1 MENRRKNHSIVFRGL
16 ILVLALALTIVY
28 LPLADVV
35 SLAFASTP
43 VDYNHI
49 TIGTVSDDIQT
60 VVNRGATYVVPN
72 AYIGGDIGFRIGT
85 VADDTVLDDTT
96 DPSKPVTLKTSTVT
110 VKYSSNVLGV
120 VSEGASSSAAVTVS
134 GGDTTFVANK
144 LGAYTITYAYTYE
157 VGGKTYKNSY
167 DLVVTSELADAEI
180 SFVENSADF
189 TPSIYDLAQAV
200 SGDSYK
206 ALNVNIP
213 EVYSG
218 DEEQE
223 VEVTLS
229 KATAQADTT
238 KDYLLV
244 EVSAPNGNAVTVTN
258 TDSKYYIGG
267 DNFKVANFGAGTYT
281 IKYSYYAKGEF
292 IASTTKSV
300 KVYAEAS
307 KHYTDYKLELELGST
322 WSDSAQTGVVAK
334 LPTAKGLTAST
345 TTPAKEDVDVY
356 YTVAVYYKTAGGTY
370 SLINVSEY
378 NTAAGE
384 TVLNE
389 DGTLVDPS
397 EFKPLKDGS
406 YSFVYTIYDR
416 YYDKDSSNA
425 AAHTAST
432 TVGLYEFT
440 DVKDSTAPTPVVY
453 DAAEYVAAD
462 GYVDASYKLASRAN
476 PSGIV
481 VYAIGMDDNVS
492 KVGDTG
498 VELQR
503 NIMTS
508 DTVTVLSITKYNDK
522 NLVFNYEGLEALKAN
537 NYLIRKQTET
547 VTTEDAMVA
556 WLKGHNYLVVVDN
569 GNATRL
575 YNLLKDAGYTF
586 DASVTDAATALTWF
600 KSEAA
605 LTAGFAYLDTN
616 STFGASTA
624 NNGTGNGQYYIH
636 YYAKDAAGN
645 TNEVSKSMYV
655 TTFSDDEA
663 PEIKFSSTLADSY
676 LPDAKITFNVPTAS
690 DNRDNNMKVNVLYRY
705 LDSSNDVV
713 AVAGTTANDL
723 TDVFADLS
731 ATLQTKYAKYAGNGY
746 IDLTDAKASSYTIDL
761 SEVDSTAVKLQI
773 AVYAYDDM
781 GNVGVYVKE
790 SEITNVTDNYPPRF
804 DGALENA
811 VEFHTNPF
819 DTLEQGAEV
828 VLPTV
833 RVVDDAAAYLTY
845 DVNVTYVDA
854 DGNETKLSV
863 YDFSSSREMVTG
875 NAGILTVNAGKF
887 TAAYKGEYNAS
898 IAFTDSANKT
908 IVGFAHFTTT
918 AREIVQPPVIST
930 DLESKTVELDD
941 HPVIEI
947 AKPTIN
953 YELDDSVAYEDLT
966 VSSTET
972 YVVRTNWSTNYGT
985 ANSFAPTAVGTYELK
1000 YDVKIDVYERE
1011 KFTYKNTFEYDTATD
1026 TYTVGGYYERTGFG
1040 TNAIKVVDGSFKTL
1054 DYVISKDEDGVITLD
1069 DGNKIYT
1076 FNDVNDFE
1084 YEDGTPV
1091 SAGTGVALDFE
1102 DQDLEAWFEEFR
1114 QYNLSSDTYTITV
1127 NDTQGPKISEATYD
1141 YPTIMSVADFTTNGI
1156 KILPIEATDA
1166 SGINVEKSKIVL
1178 SWKRANG
1185 TTSGSTGSKTYEGT
1199 VAFGDIEAYKAT
1211 ATETVKLDGAYT
1223 ITYTVY
1229 DNNGNYTTKAYTIY
1243 VGDNEDPVL
1252 SFADDFVETSY
1263 TVGTKLTIDTA
1274 KITATDN
1281 NPLADDA
1288 KPTIK
1293 LVNTATNEEVSY
1305 EEEKYTKDG
1314 KEYSKLIFAEFS
1326 EVGTYTLTVE
1336 IEDQVGHVA
1345 QESFS
1350 IDVSSKT
1357 KNVTPVYQIVGI
1369 ILIVLSV
1376 LILVGVVVYFIVAK
1390 VKLDKELKKK

>member
-1091 SAGTGVALDFE
+1091 SAETGVALDFE

>member
-35 SLAFASTP
+35 SLAFATTE

-60 VVNRGATYVVPN
+60 VVNRGATYVVPK
-72 AYIGGDIGFRIGT
+72 AYIGGDTGFKIGT
-85 VADDTVLDDTT
+85 VANDTVLNDHD
-96 DPSKPVTLKTSTVT
+96 SVTLKSSTVT

-120 VSEGASSSAAVTVS
+120 VSEGTSSSAAVTVS
-134 GGDTTFVANK
+134 GDETSFVANK
-144 LGAYTITYAYTYE
+144 LGNYTITYAYTYE

-167 DLVVTSELADAEI
+167 DMVVTSELADAEI
-180 SFVENSADF
+180 SFVENSAEF

-200 SGDSYK
+200 SGDSYR

-229 KATAQADTT
+229 KAAAQADTT
-238 KDYLLV
+238 KDYLVV
-244 EVSAPNGNAVTVTN
+244 EAVAPNGNAVTLTE

-267 DNFKVANFGAGTYT
+267 DNFKAANFGAGTYT

-292 IASTTKSV
+292 VASTTKSV
-300 KVYAEAS
+300 KVYAETS

-322 WSDSAQTGVVAK
+322 WSNSAQTGVAVA

-356 YTVAVYYKTAGGTY
+356 YTVAVYYKAAGGTY

-378 NTAAGE
+378 NTKAGE

-416 YYDKDSSNA
+416 YYDKDSSTAN
-425 AAHTAST
+425 AHTAST

-440 DVKDSTAPTPVVY
+440 DVKDSTAPTPIVY
-453 DAAEYVAAD
+453 DASEYDAD
-462 GYVDASYKLASRAN
+462 EGYVDASYKLASRAN

-481 VYAIGMDDNVS
+481 VYAIGMNDNVS

-537 NYLIRKQTET
+537 NYLIRKQTSAI
-547 VTTEDAMVA
+547 TTENEMVA
-556 WLKGHNYLVVVDN
+556 WLKGNGYLVVVDN

-663 PEIKFSSTLADSY
+663 PEIKFSSNLADSY

-705 LDSSNDVV
+705 LDDSDNVV

-731 ATLQTKYAKYAGNGY
+731 ATLQTKYAKYAGDGY
-746 IDLTDAKASSYTIDL
+746 IDITDTKAANYTIDL

-781 GNVGVYVKE
+781 GNVGVYVKQ
-790 SEITNVTDNYPPRF
+790 SDITNVTDNFPPRF
-804 DGALENA
+804 YGDLEQA
-811 VEFHTNPF
+811 VEFHTNPA
-819 DTLEQGAEV
+819 DVLEQGTEV

-833 RVVDDAAAYLTY
+833 HVVDDAAAYLTY
-845 DVNVTYVDA
+845 DVRVNYVDSE
-854 DGNETKLSV
+854 GNETRLSV
-863 YDFSSSREMVTG
+863 YDFSSTRKLISG
-875 NAGILTVNAGKF
+875 NSGILTVDAGVF
-887 TAAYKGEYNAS
+887 TAAYNGDYNAS
-898 IAFTDSANKT
+898 IAFTDSSNKT
-908 IVGFAHFTTT
+908 IVGFVHFTTT
-918 AREIVQPPVIST
+918 AREIVQPPVINT
-930 DLESKTVELDD
+930 DMESKTVELDD
-941 HPVIEI
+941 APVIEV

-953 YELDDSVAYEDLT
+953 YELDDSVDFEDLT
-966 VSSTET
+966 SSSTEK
-972 YVVRTNWSTNYGT
+972 YVVRKNWSTNYGT
-985 ANSFAPTAVGTYELK
+985 ANSFAPTAVGTYELR
-1000 YDVKIDVYERE
+1000 YDVTIDVYERE
-1011 KFTYKNTFEYDTATD
+1011 KFTYKDTFEYDTVTD

-1040 TNAIKVVDGSFKTL
+1040 TNAITVEDGAFKTL
-1054 DYVISKDEDGVITLD
+1054 DFVISKDEDGVITL
-1069 DGNKIYT
+1069 
-1076 FNDVNDFE
+1076 
-1084 YEDGTPV
+1084 EDGTHDTIYYSSV
-1091 SAGTGVALDFE
+1091 DGYHYEDNTDATSVVGALSTE
-1102 DQDLEAWFEEFR
+1102 NLEEWFEEFR
-1114 QYNLSSDTYTITV
+1114 QYNISSDTYTITV
-1127 NDTQGPKISEATYD
+1127 NDTKGPKISESAYD

-1156 KILPIEATDA
+1156 KVLPIEATDA
-1166 SGINVEKSKIVL
+1166 SGINVAKSKIVL

-1185 TTSGSTGSKTYEGT
+1185 TTSGSTGSKTYEGS

-1252 SFADDFVETSY
+1252 SFDDDFVETSY
-1263 TVGTKLTIDTA
+1263 TVGTKLTIDTRL
-1274 KITATDN
+1274 IHATDN

-1293 LVNTATNEEVSY
+1293 LVNTTTNEEVTY

-1350 IDVSSKT
+1350 IDVASKT
-1357 KNVTPVYQIVGI
+1357 KNVTPVYQIAGI